1 MDKQKLKQLR
11 DIRYEIQTLTKLLHK
26 KKETLH
32 DVVTGSSAEF
42 PYTKHVMHIE
52 GIDYDK
58 EKDNRERIC
67 LKLKNRIEIAEQ
79 LEYDILK
86 WIDSIEDSKTR
97 TIFTLRYIDNKT
109 WTQISNI
116 LGKYYGDYAR
126 ITHDRYFEKERKEKG
141 I

>member
-11 DIRYEIQTLTKLLHK
+11 DIRYEINELKKLLHK
-26 KKETLH
+26 KKETMH
-32 DVVTGSSAEF
+32 DVVTGSSVEY
-42 PYTKHVMHIE
+42 PYTKHVIHVE
-52 GIDYDK
+52 GIDVEK
-58 EKDNRERIC
+58 EQDRKDRIC

-86 WIDSIEDSKTR
+86 YIEAIEDSKTR

-126 ITHDRYFEKERKEKG
+126 ITHDRYLEKERRERES
-141 I
+141 